1 LVGGSISASG
11 TLPKTASVL
20 PRTPSHN
27 AISML
32 SKNVFSCSIV
42 GKRKAETLESPAKR
56 VDVRPPPPISGGR
69 PLFTFDVHVGSK
81 VFKAATM
88 PDSGATVCMANV
100 NFINHYSVP
109 KVKRDRPI
117 RVHDFAGRIVPGVG
131 AAFTFPLT
139 INHGNH
145 WSRESFEIGPLE
157 DGIDLILPFWWLCK
171 HKPAGFF
178 EGQLRFDDAYCEQK
192 CTREAAQEFS
202 IEYDPSILEIADYDI
217 SAVCYIGTIVK
228 TDQGPEIKDIR
239 SVLPER
245 YHKYINVFLPET
257 ARELPPHTVY
267 DHAIDLKEGTQPPW
281 GPIYALSETELK
293 ALREYLD
300 EMIKM
305 GKIRPSKSPAGA
317 PILFVPKPHG
327 RGLRMCVDYR
337 GLNKVSIMNRYPL
350 PLMNELRDRVQGSRW
365 FSKIDL
371 KGAYNLVRI
380 KKGDEWKTAFRT
392 RYGHYE
398 YLVMP
403 FGLANA
409 PATFQAMMQEILRD
423 LLDHGVV
430 VYIDDILIYSE
441 SESQH
446 ELLVSEVLRRLQE
459 HGLAGAIDKSE
470 FHKKS
475 VEFLGYIITAD
486 GVAMSEEKLVAIR
499 EWAEPKNVK
508 DVQSFIGFA
517 NFYRRFIEGFS
528 RVCKPLTDTLKGQ
541 GKNFSWDEICTQAF
555 KELKERFTSAPILRH
570 FNPSLQPIMETDA
583 SDFAIGAVLSQ
594 RFEDGKLH
602 PNAFFS
608 RKMQPAEINYEIHD
622 KEMLAIVAA
631 FKEWKRY
638 LEGAKHQVLI
648 FTDHKNLEYFATTK
662 VLNRRQARW
671 AQELAAYDFKITYR
685 PGTSNGKPDA
695 LSRRSEYRP
704 LGGDSG
710 ENQPIHTVLKAG
722 QLESPERFLS
732 LLAIGG
738 FRAALAGL
746 SVEQFKPEFLDR
758 VRSFIPGDEV
768 YNTQLRLT
776 EEGKGQKGT
785 TVEEGLLYYKNRL
798 WIPDSNELRQ
808 EIATSEHDSKVAG
821 HFGQGKTLEL
831 MTRHFFWPN
840 LEKWVEDYVRSCDEC
855 QRNKSPR
862 HARFGLLQPLELS
875 YRPWSSISMD
885 FIIELPESGEGYS
898 SIWVIVDRF
907 TKMAHFV
914 PLKKPA
920 TAENLAKVFVREIW
934 RLHGLPTDIVSDRDS
949 RFTSEF
955 WQSTLTLLGI
965 RPRMS
970 TSFHPQTDGQTEKV
984 NQSIELYVR
993 TFCNYE
999 QDDWYDLLPL
1009 AEYAYNNSV
1018 TSGNGLSPFYA
1029 NYGYHPRT
1037 NWPTEEVVRN
1047 PASEAYVHYVT
1058 NVHELCKNG
1067 LKKTQERMAKYY
1079 DQHHKEAPAYKIGD
1093 QVMLHGRNI
1102 STRRP
1107 SRKFDHKMHG
1117 PFKVVKLLSRSA
1129 VRLEL
1134 PRRWR
1139 IHDVFHVSLLEP
1151 YRQATL
1157 SGRAPP
1163 DLDRV
1168 LEETEDVIPANEFL
1182 PLRIHDS
1189 ARKRRERKLKVCYLV
1204 EWDGWPNVRDY
1215 TWEPYEHLDESARA
1229 YELVKI
1235 FHQENPEKPRDPEFS
1250 EDDEEEGRD

>member
-1 LVGGSISASG
+1 
-11 TLPKTASVL
+11 
-20 PRTPSHN
+20 
-27 AISML
+27 
-32 SKNVFSCSIV
+32 
-42 GKRKAETLESPAKR
+42 
-56 VDVRPPPPISGGR
+56 
-69 PLFTFDVHVGSK
+69 
-81 VFKAATM
+81 
-88 PDSGATVCMANV
+88 
-100 NFINHYSVP
+100 
-109 KVKRDRPI
+109 
-117 RVHDFAGRIVPGVG
+117 
-131 AAFTFPLT
+131 
-139 INHGNH
+139 
-145 WSRESFEIGPLE
+145 
-157 DGIDLILPFWWLCK
+157 
-171 HKPAGFF
+171 
-178 EGQLRFDDAYCEQK
+178 
-192 CTREAAQEFS
+192 
-202 IEYDPSILEIADYDI
+202 
-217 SAVCYIGTIVK
+217 
-228 TDQGPEIKDIR
+228 
-239 SVLPER
+239 
-245 YHKYINVFLPET
+245 
-257 ARELPPHTVY
+257 
-267 DHAIDLKEGTQPPW
+267 
-281 GPIYALSETELK
+281 
-293 ALREYLD
+293 
-300 EMIKM
+300 
-305 GKIRPSKSPAGA
+305 
-317 PILFVPKPHG
+317 
-327 RGLRMCVDYR
+327 
-337 GLNKVSIMNRYPL
+337 
-350 PLMNELRDRVQGSRW
+350 
-365 FSKIDL
+365 
-371 KGAYNLVRI
+371 
-380 KKGDEWKTAFRT
+380 
-392 RYGHYE
+392 
-398 YLVMP
+398 
-403 FGLANA
+403 
-409 PATFQAMMQEILRD
+409 
-423 LLDHGVV
+423 
-430 VYIDDILIYSE
+430 
-441 SESQH
+441 
-446 ELLVSEVLRRLQE
+446 
-459 HGLAGAIDKSE
+459 
-470 FHKKS
+470 
-475 VEFLGYIITAD
+475 
-486 GVAMSEEKLVAIR
+486 
-499 EWAEPKNVK
+499 
-508 DVQSFIGFA
+508 
-517 NFYRRFIEGFS
+517 
-528 RVCKPLTDTLKGQ
+528 
-541 GKNFSWDEICTQAF
+541 
-555 KELKERFTSAPILRH
+555 
-570 FNPSLQPIMETDA
+570 
-583 SDFAIGAVLSQ
+583 
-594 RFEDGKLH
+594 
-602 PNAFFS
+602 
-608 RKMQPAEINYEIHD
+608 
-622 KEMLAIVAA
+622 
-631 FKEWKRY
+631 
-638 LEGAKHQVLI
+638 
-648 FTDHKNLEYFATTK
+648 
-662 VLNRRQARW
+662 
-671 AQELAAYDFKITYR
+671 
-685 PGTSNGKPDA
+685 
-695 LSRRSEYRP
+695 
-704 LGGDSG
+704 
-710 ENQPIHTVLKAG
+710 
-722 QLESPERFLS
+722 
-732 LLAIGG
+732 LAIGG
-738 FRAALAGL
+738 FGAALAGL

-1079 DQHHKEAPAYKIGD
+1079 DQHHKEAPTYKIGD

-1168 LEETEDVIPANEFL
+1168 LEETEDVVPANEFL

-1189 ARKRRERKLKVCYLV
+1189 ARKRREQKLKVCYLV

-1229 YELVKI
+1229 YELVKM